1 MTIRNRILASCAL
14 ALICLA
20 VLFGADSCAH
30 RRQEAARLKK
40 AQQLEQSQATHG
52 TEATVHEQEA
62 QDLKPIRWQDDAAV
76 AADRAALA
84 RLRPTPARPDPAP
97 APGSPTPVLVPAPV
111 VVAPLDAAKDKL
123 IDDLTKDLTD
133 TKAALQDMTQADL
146 ARQAQV
152 QDLQGELAQLRAIIA
167 ARPTP
172 RLWGVGAV
180 YGTNQTA
187 GGYISRD
194 LGLVQL
200 GAQVVRRQLSGGQTT
215 LEALVTAGVR
225 F

>member
-1 MTIRNRILASCAL
+1 M
-14 ALICLA
+14 
-20 VLFGADSCAH
+20 
-30 RRQEAARLKK
+30 
-40 AQQLEQSQATHG
+40 
-52 TEATVHEQEA
+52 
-62 QDLKPIRWQDDAAV
+62 
-76 AADRAALA
+76 
-84 RLRPTPARPDPAP
+84 
-97 APGSPTPVLVPAPV
+97 